1 MPEPSNTAT
10 AIPKDAS
17 LVSGHRV
24 DDEWC
29 GASHDIGY
37 RLYEQRGLSAW
48 RTGAAL
54 TPPAAAAIDE
64 GLSSAPAP
72 SPYLL
77 LRRRTLREVCRTG
90 NRDGGGKHCPECVLR
105 DLCEKQAQRAA
116 AAEA

>member
-37 RLYEQRGLSAW
+37 RLYEQRGWSAW